1 MKQQIARFSLRART
15 YLLPVAL
22 AVGVLLGC
30 AARPVPMADGAVGR
44 IKSVEAILVLQQRQ
58 IRAEARRSDVA
69 TAAAGVGAVAAAG
82 AAFVDV
88 GIESSRASAA
98 EVKIAP
104 VKDAL
109 SDYDF
114 AAQLRSPVERELRQ
128 LAWMNLQT
136 LRVEVAP
143 DDKKIEAAI
152 AASPA
157 DAVLVIRAGYSLT
170 WDFSLVR
177 VVAVATGYP
186 KTEEL
191 TALAKQ
197 SRPDLWPP
205 LLYRA
210 GFYVTNGLAQG
221 KLDRDAAVKAW
232 ADNKGQAAREALS
245 KGAADLAKR
254 IATDLESARAQ
265 PRATWFEPNS
275 TR

>member
-1 MKQQIARFSLRART
+1 
-15 YLLPVAL
+15 
-22 AVGVLLGC
+22 
-30 AARPVPMADGAVGR
+30 MADGAVGR

-58 IRAEARRSDVA
+58 IRAESRRSDIA
-69 TAAAGVGAVAAAG
+69 TAAG
-82 AAFVDV
+82 AAGGAVVAAGAVFVDV
-88 GIESSRASAA
+88 GIESSRTSAA
-98 EVKIAP
+98 EAAIAP

-109 SDYDF
+109 RDYDF
-114 AAQLRSPVERELRQ
+114 AAQLRSPVERELRRI
-128 LAWMNLQT
+128 AWINLQT

-143 DDKKIEAAI
+143 DDKRIEAAI
-152 AASPA
+152 AASAA

-177 VVAVATGYP
+177 VAAVATGYP

-191 TALAKQ
+191 TALARQ

-210 GFYVTNGLAQG
+210 GFSVTNGLAQG
-221 KLDRDAAVKAW
+221 TLDRDAAVEAW
-232 ADNKGQAAREALS
+232 ADNKGRAAREALS

-254 IATDLESARAQ
+254 IAMDLESARVQ

-275 TR
+275 AR